1 MKQLIFKGIIHE
13 WIEKLTKTIA
23 KVLVVSGESGKHQ
36 VYERIL
42 SSLDLEIVKAMSGQ
56 EAMNVVQEQD
66 FFLILMDVQLPEM
79 DGFETASLLLDHPK
93 NNHIPIVFITS
104 CVGDDV
110 SELKAYAFGAVDYLE
125 EPINDEIVKGKVG
138 VFLKLYQQKLTL
150 VQSYETGINSEEELL
165 ARKEQLENIIEK
177 QEVELQSSID
187 NFTTAETNLVESDK
201 MASLG
206 RLVAGVSHDL
216 NTSVGICVTGASY
229 MQEIMSELI
238 FCYKNG
244 KLRKQ
249 DLDKFIHTAP
259 QSTEIVLTNLE
270 RASDLISSFKLVA
283 VDVACDMNREFN
295 LYEYIVNVMQ
305 SLHSETKR
313 GSHEVFVEGDTLI
326 NIDNNPGAISQI
338 ITNLV
343 LNSVIHAFTENESGR
358 IIITVTKEKDCI
370 RMLYTDDGKGM
381 DEEQLKRVFEPF
393 YTTRRGSGG
402 SGLGMYMVYNLVTNK
417 LKGEVKCSSEIGKGI
432 KVDICFPV

>member
-1 MKQLIFKGIIHE
+1 
-13 WIEKLTKTIA
+13 
-23 KVLVVSGESGKHQ
+23 
-36 VYERIL
+36 
-42 SSLDLEIVKAMSGQ
+42 
-56 EAMNVVQEQD
+56 
-66 FFLILMDVQLPEM
+66 
-79 DGFETASLLLDHPK
+79 
-93 NNHIPIVFITS
+93 
-104 CVGDDV
+104 
-110 SELKAYAFGAVDYLE
+110 
-125 EPINDEIVKGKVG
+125 
-138 VFLKLYQQKLTL
+138 
-150 VQSYETGINSEEELL
+150 
-165 ARKEQLENIIEK
+165 
-177 QEVELQSSID
+177 
-187 NFTTAETNLVESDK
+187 
-201 MASLG
+201 
-206 RLVAGVSHDL
+206 
-216 NTSVGICVTGASY
+216 
-229 MQEIMSELI
+229 
-238 FCYKNG
+238 
-244 KLRKQ
+244 
-249 DLDKFIHTAP
+249 
-259 QSTEIVLTNLE
+259 
-270 RASDLISSFKLVA
+270 
-283 VDVACDMNREFN
+283 
-295 LYEYIVNVMQ
+295 MQ